1 MDGEEKSDVQ
11 FKKELATLY
20 HQLAAAKAA
29 EAERTQVEAALR
41 QAKEAAENAT
51 RAKSEFVA
59 TLSHELRT
67 PLTVLIGYADL
78 LLEGEFGGTTATQSE
93 VLERLKNSA
102 HELLDLVSSVLDLS
116 RLEAGRLPV
125 EPTQVRVPDL
135 LRTIEGETQG
145 LRDQSRLAFVWQVDG
160 DLPPLYTDA
169 GKLKVV
175 IKNLIGNAVKFTKEG
190 SITIDTQGSGG
201 GIEIR
206 VTDTGSGI
214 PPEALHTIFE
224 PFRQVE
230 RSTTRGTGLGLHIVK
245 QMLALL
251 GGTITVNSEVGRG
264 STFCVWMPASE
275 PTTDA
280 N

>member
-11 FKKELATLY
+11 FNEELATLY

-67 PLTVLIGYADL
+67 PLTVLIGYTDL

-125 EPTQVRVPDL
+125 EPTQVRIPDL
-135 LRTIEGETQG
+135 LRTIEGETRG
-145 LRDQSRLAFVWQVDG
+145 LCDQSRLAFVWQVDG

-230 RSTTRGTGLGLHIVK
+230 RSTARGTGLGLHIVK

>member
-11 FKKELATLY
+11 FNEELATLY

-67 PLTVLIGYADL
+67 PLTVLIGYTDL

-145 LRDQSRLAFVWQVDG
+145 LRDQSCLAFVWQVDG

-230 RSTTRGTGLGLHIVK
+230 RSTARGTGLGLHIVK